1 MGVVGEGRGNSM
13 IGESKGLDVP
23 SPDKYVERDV
33 IDLKV
38 EFGKFQ
44 EKINNIE
51 KKYVYQRNA
60 RKEQAGISKVVSS
73 DTDSSIRCGI
83 GRTSNFMVKIAY

>member
-13 IGESKGLDVP
+13 IGESKELDVP

-51 KKYVYQRNA
+51 KNMFT
-60 RKEQAGISKVVSS
+60 KEMHAKSKLETVKWLVQILIPLFAAVLGALLISWLK
-73 DTDSSIRCGI
+73 
-83 GRTSNFMVKIAY
+83 